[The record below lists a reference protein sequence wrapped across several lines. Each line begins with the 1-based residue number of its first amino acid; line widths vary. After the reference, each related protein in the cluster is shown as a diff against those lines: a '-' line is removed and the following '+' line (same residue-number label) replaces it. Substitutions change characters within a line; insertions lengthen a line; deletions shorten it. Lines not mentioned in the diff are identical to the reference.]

1 MPTIFSRRRLA
12 LLAQRKQR
20 FAIQVYFA
28 TGLYSVAPH
37 PFLHSYRLCWLSTA
51 PASALVANHTHLP
64 KRSSK

>member
-1 MPTIFSRRRLA
+1 MPTVFSRRRLA

-51 PASALVANHTHLP
+51 PAGAIPAIHIHLP
-64 KRSSK
+64 KRSQK